1 MKEVSLTRE
10 QIDEI
15 EKRLSF
21 AEGEIYEEFEFDD
34 MFVQAEGFLKTSG
47 YAEKETNAWIETY
60 RYANV
65 ELSAWVYNPV
75 TEDEDEVE
83 ICAEDVAEINEFLNA
98 A

>member
-47 YAEKETNAWIETY
+47 
-60 RYANV
+60 
-65 ELSAWVYNPV
+65 ELSAWVLYWV
-75 TEDEDEVE
+75 TVDEVE
-83 ICAEDVAEINEFLNA
+83 VVICAEYLADINVFLYA